1 MIHFR
6 SFDIIKILKISL
18 PISITLS
25 EKKKIPIIQQREE
38 RDGEQKEK
46 ERQRKRIKV
55 PSFIRN
61 AVLRRTESESQRP
74 FSPGQLVRRSCDIA
88 WNSKAVD
95 RMVGERRRG
104 RGAHSLGGFGVARLE
119 SRSAVPRWFIR
130 VGQDQQPGELF
141 SRCVSYLFI
150 GGSESRATILAR
162 ARRENWGGTL
172 STLPP
177 PPSSFPL
184 GVLTGKRRGE
194 RKSERRGRKWR
205 RRLDGAEAGRRRCA
219 SMPSY
224 RPPLLPPLPL
234 PLGRQCVFVM
244 SSSSVV

>member
-74 FSPGQLVRRSCDIA
+74 FSPGQLVRHRVEFESGGS
-88 WNSKAVD
+88 N
-95 RMVGERRRG
+95 GRRG
-104 RGAHSLGGFGVARLE
+104 GGRGHTALAGSGSRDSNPEARCRADLYELGRINNRESCLAGASHIYLSVARNRE
-119 SRSAVPRWFIR
+119 PRF
-130 VGQDQQPGELF
+130 
-141 SRCVSYLFI
+141 
-150 GGSESRATILAR
+150 
-162 ARRENWGGTL
+162 
-172 STLPP
+172 
-177 PPSSFPL
+177 
-184 GVLTGKRRGE
+184 
-194 RKSERRGRKWR
+194 
-205 RRLDGAEAGRRRCA
+205 
-219 SMPSY
+219 
-224 RPPLLPPLPL
+224 
-234 PLGRQCVFVM
+234 
-244 SSSSVV
+244 

>member
-46 ERQRKRIKV
+46 ERERVKV

-95 RMVGERRRG
+95 RMVGERRGEGGTALAGSGSRDSNPEARCRADLYELG
-104 RGAHSLGGFGVARLE
+104 RINNRESCLAGASHIYLSVARNRE
-119 SRSAVPRWFIR
+119 PRF
-130 VGQDQQPGELF
+130 
-141 SRCVSYLFI
+141 
-150 GGSESRATILAR
+150 
-162 ARRENWGGTL
+162 
-172 STLPP
+172 
-177 PPSSFPL
+177 
-184 GVLTGKRRGE
+184 
-194 RKSERRGRKWR
+194 
-205 RRLDGAEAGRRRCA
+205 
-219 SMPSY
+219 
-224 RPPLLPPLPL
+224 
-234 PLGRQCVFVM
+234 
-244 SSSSVV
+244 

>member
-46 ERQRKRIKV
+46 ERERVKV

-95 RMVGERRRG
+95 RMVEEGGEGGTQPWRVRG
-104 RGAHSLGGFGVARLE
+104 RATRIPKRGAALIYTSWAGSTTGR
-119 SRSAVPRWFIR
+119 AV
-130 VGQDQQPGELF
+130 
-141 SRCVSYLFI
+141 
-150 GGSESRATILAR
+150 
-162 ARRENWGGTL
+162 
-172 STLPP
+172 
-177 PPSSFPL
+177 
-184 GVLTGKRRGE
+184 
-194 RKSERRGRKWR
+194 
-205 RRLDGAEAGRRRCA
+205 
-219 SMPSY
+219 
-224 RPPLLPPLPL
+224 
-234 PLGRQCVFVM
+234 
-244 SSSSVV
+244 

>member
-95 RMVGERRRG
+95 RMVEEGGGGGHTQPWRVRG
-104 RGAHSLGGFGVARLE
+104 RATRIPKRGAALIYTSWAGSTTGR
-119 SRSAVPRWFIR
+119 AV
-130 VGQDQQPGELF
+130 
-141 SRCVSYLFI
+141 
-150 GGSESRATILAR
+150 
-162 ARRENWGGTL
+162 
-172 STLPP
+172 
-177 PPSSFPL
+177 
-184 GVLTGKRRGE
+184 
-194 RKSERRGRKWR
+194 
-205 RRLDGAEAGRRRCA
+205 
-219 SMPSY
+219 
-224 RPPLLPPLPL
+224 
-234 PLGRQCVFVM
+234 
-244 SSSSVV
+244 

>member
-6 SFDIIKILKISL
+6 SFDVIKILKISL

-46 ERQRKRIKV
+46 ERERVKV

-95 RMVGERRRG
+95 RMVGERRGEGGTALAGSGSRDSNPEARCRADLYELG
-104 RGAHSLGGFGVARLE
+104 RINNRESCLAGASHIYLSVARNRE
-119 SRSAVPRWFIR
+119 PRF
-130 VGQDQQPGELF
+130 
-141 SRCVSYLFI
+141 
-150 GGSESRATILAR
+150 
-162 ARRENWGGTL
+162 
-172 STLPP
+172 
-177 PPSSFPL
+177 
-184 GVLTGKRRGE
+184 
-194 RKSERRGRKWR
+194 
-205 RRLDGAEAGRRRCA
+205 
-219 SMPSY
+219 
-224 RPPLLPPLPL
+224 
-234 PLGRQCVFVM
+234 
-244 SSSSVV
+244 